1 MEKIAF
7 LDRFRGI
14 ADTVALFLLTFFL
27 CYVSSHLRLPLVLS
41 MLWIVNA
48 VVAGIFVRYPSTH
61 RPTNYLACALA
72 MFLNDYLFSGWLSSA
87 ILVNMANIIFIAVIA
102 IGLRGMWKNPTDQL
116 TPKQVLILFP
126 VCLAASLL
134 SGIWGEVVSVEG
146 KTLTDTLLNVAL
158 RVSEQFSTGLM
169 ILPLIL
175 SFKRSQK
182 FVWQRTSVLA
192 VLSVPLLFLG
202 AALVSGPGSI
212 AFPLPVLIWCAL
224 VLPVFV
230 STLVT
235 FLVGILEIM
244 MVYENLIG
252 EHLADTPPEIMT
264 LVSIRLGVAAM
275 VLTPFMVSVTIDAVK
290 TLNRRLEIRAN
301 TDFLTQLLSRAGLF
315 DKLNDV
321 PLPSGRSVGMI
332 LFDIDYF
339 KAINDNFGHQAG
351 DSVLSELSYIL
362 RRDCKEQ
369 FYISRFGGEEFAL
382 IGLDISCEQ
391 LYQQAEALRLRVARH
406 DFSLSDRSLSI
417 TISLGL
423 EVATV
428 DHDEEW
434 AQIITRLVSKADSRL
449 YLSKAEGRN
458 LTTPDWSEGSPAL
471 SDRTPT

>member
-202 AALVSGPGSI
+202 AALVS
-212 AFPLPVLIWCAL
+212 
-224 VLPVFV
+224 
-230 STLVT
+230 
-235 FLVGILEIM
+235 
-244 MVYENLIG
+244 
-252 EHLADTPPEIMT
+252 
-264 LVSIRLGVAAM
+264 
-275 VLTPFMVSVTIDAVK
+275 PF
-290 TLNRRLEIRAN
+290 RC
-301 TDFLTQLLSRAGLF
+301 
-315 DKLNDV
+315 
-321 PLPSGRSVGMI
+321 P
-332 LFDIDYF
+332 Y
-339 KAINDNFGHQAG
+339 
-351 DSVLSELSYIL
+351 
-362 RRDCKEQ
+362 
-369 FYISRFGGEEFAL
+369 
-382 IGLDISCEQ
+382 
-391 LYQQAEALRLRVARH
+391 
-406 DFSLSDRSLSI
+406 
-417 TISLGL
+417 
-423 EVATV
+423 
-428 DHDEEW
+428 
-434 AQIITRLVSKADSRL
+434 
-449 YLSKAEGRN
+449 
-458 LTTPDWSEGSPAL
+458 
-471 SDRTPT
+471 